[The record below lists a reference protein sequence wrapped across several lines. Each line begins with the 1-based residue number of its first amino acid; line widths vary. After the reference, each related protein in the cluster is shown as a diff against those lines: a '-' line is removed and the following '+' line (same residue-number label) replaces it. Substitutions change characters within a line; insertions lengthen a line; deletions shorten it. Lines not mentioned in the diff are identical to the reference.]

1 MNEKLENNNMNKV
14 WHDVPLVL
22 KMILIVEFLLLL
34 LLCAVLSYG
43 ADV

>member
-1 MNEKLENNNMNKV
+1 MNKV
-14 WHDVPLVL
+14 WYDIPLVV

-43 ADV
+43 AHV